1 MSKRTRFAQRGGAR
15 VAVRMDDR
23 YWSALDELAASLG
36 KRTGEIVWEEKD
48 KLGEGDNLTARLRA
62 RAVDYLES
70 AREEERAK
78 AGGVDLKRVADV
90 CPSACILAKDDGEP
104 VHFNRLARQL
114 MARPDLDSDESA
126 PTLNY
131 MRPFPRIRDFA
142 SGRGG
147 AAVENICLSKQ
158 GRTAIVRSIICLT
171 SDNDSSLTLIFPL
184 KRPNMPARP
193 AVKPTVARQPVGA
206 AK

>member
-1 MSKRTRFAQRGGAR
+1 
-15 VAVRMDDR
+15 MDDR
-23 YWSALDELAASLG
+23 YWNALDELAASLG

-48 KLGEGDNLTARLRA
+48 SLGEGENLTARLRA
-62 RAVDYLES
+62 RAVDFLES

-90 CPSACILAKDDGEP
+90 CPSACILARDDGEP

-126 PTLNY
+126 PKLNY

-142 SGRGG
+142 IGRGG
-147 AAVENICLSKQ
+147 AAIENICLSKQ

-184 KRPNMPARP
+184 KRPNMPARV
-193 AVKPTVARQPVGA
+193 AVKPSVARQPVGA
-206 AK
+206 AE

>member
-1 MSKRTRFAQRGGAR
+1 MSKRTRFAQRDGAR

-23 YWSALDELAASLG
+23 YWSALDELAAATG

-48 KLGEGDNLTARLRA
+48 KLGEGDNLTAQLRS
-62 RAVDYLES
+62 RAIDYLES
-70 AREEERAK
+70 ARKEERAR

-114 MARPDLDSDESA
+114 MARPDLDYDESA
-126 PTLNY
+126 PALNY

-142 SGRGG
+142 AGRGG

-184 KRPNMPARP
+184 KRPNIPARST
-193 AVKPTVARQPVGA
+193 VKPSVARQVAGA
-206 AK
+206 S

>member
-1 MSKRTRFAQRGGAR
+1 MSKRTRFAQRDGAR

-23 YWSALDELAASLG
+23 YWNALDELAASLG

-62 RAVDYLES
+62 RAVDFLGR

-90 CPSACILAKDDGEP
+90 CPSACILATDDGEP

-142 SGRGG
+142 VGRGG

-184 KRPNMPARP
+184 KRPSMPSRPGLPPAAAR
-193 AVKPTVARQPVGA
+193 AMMAS
-206 AK
+206 

>member
-1 MSKRTRFAQRGGAR
+1 MSKRTRFAQRDGAR
-15 VAVRMDDR
+15 VAVRMDER
-23 YWSALDELAASLG
+23 YWHALDELASSTG

-70 AREEERAK
+70 ARAEERVK
-78 AGGVDLKRVADV
+78 GGGVDLKRVADV

-142 SGRGG
+142 VGRGG

-184 KRPNMPARP
+184 KRPNMPTRA
-193 AVKPTVARQPVGA
+193 AVKPSVAREPVSA
-206 AK
+206 T

>member
-1 MSKRTRFAQRGGAR
+1 MSKRTRFAQKDGAR

-23 YWSALDELAASLG
+23 YWSALDELAESLG
-36 KRTGEIVWEEKD
+36 KRTGEIVWEEKEQ
-48 KLGEGDNLTARLRA
+48 LGEGDNLTARLRA
-62 RAVDYLES
+62 RAIDYLES
-70 AREEERAK
+70 AREEERAR

-90 CPSACILAKDDGEP
+90 CPSACILASDDGQP

-126 PTLNY
+126 PALNY
-131 MRPFPRIRDFA
+131 MRPFTRIRDFV

-147 AAVENICLSKQ
+147 AAIENVCLSKQ

-184 KRPNMPARP
+184 KRPNMPTRAG
-193 AVKPTVARQPVGA
+193 VKPIVARQAIGA
-206 AK
+206 PS